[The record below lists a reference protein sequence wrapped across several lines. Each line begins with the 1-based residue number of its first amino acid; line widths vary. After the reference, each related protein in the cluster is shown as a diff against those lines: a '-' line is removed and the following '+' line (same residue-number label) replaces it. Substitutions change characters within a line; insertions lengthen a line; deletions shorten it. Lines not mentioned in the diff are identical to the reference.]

1 MIDKIVELRRAVV
14 TEALYGESNRRVGVD
29 QDAGVTVM
37 PCSEKTRRPTTGPGG
52 FGSVCRESDCWVPW
66 PFAWRWQ

>member
-1 MIDKIVELRRAVV
+1 MIDKIVELSRAVV

-37 PCSEKTRRPTTGPGG
+37 PCSEKTSATDPSLPT
-52 FGSVCRESDCWVPW
+52 
-66 PFAWRWQ
+66 